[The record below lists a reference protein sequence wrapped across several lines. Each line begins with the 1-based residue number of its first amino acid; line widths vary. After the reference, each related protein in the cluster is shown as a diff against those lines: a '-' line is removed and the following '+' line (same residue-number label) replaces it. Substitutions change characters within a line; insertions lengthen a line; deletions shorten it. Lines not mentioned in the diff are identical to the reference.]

1 MASGK
6 STVGRLLAARLGWS
20 FVDFDREVEK
30 RAGRSV
36 ARIFL
41 EQGEEAFRALE
52 GQVGG
57 ELLRRERVVLA
68 AGGGWAARPGRLE
81 SVPAHTLT
89 VWLQVDAATALARST
104 ATPATR
110 PLLEPGARGARAR
123 AESLLA
129 AREPFYARC
138 QLHVD
143 TVGASPD
150 TVVEAIVRA
159 MDEPN
164 RASAP

>member
-30 RAGRSV
+30 RAGRS
-36 ARIFL
+36 
-41 EQGEEAFRALE
+41 EEAFRALE

-68 AGGGWAARPGRLE
+68 AGGGWAARSGRLE
-81 SVPAHTLT
+81 SVPAPTLT
-89 VWLQVDAATALARST
+89 VWLQVDATTALARST
-104 ATPATR
+104 AAPATR
-110 PLLEPGARGARAR
+110 PLLEPGARGARVH

>member
-41 EQGEEAFRALE
+41 E

-68 AGGGWAARPGRLE
+68 AGGGWAARSGRLE
-81 SVPAHTLT
+81 SVPAPTLT
-89 VWLQVDAATALARST
+89 VWLQVDATTALARST
-104 ATPATR
+104 AAPATR
-110 PLLEPGARGARAR
+110 PLLEPGARGARVH